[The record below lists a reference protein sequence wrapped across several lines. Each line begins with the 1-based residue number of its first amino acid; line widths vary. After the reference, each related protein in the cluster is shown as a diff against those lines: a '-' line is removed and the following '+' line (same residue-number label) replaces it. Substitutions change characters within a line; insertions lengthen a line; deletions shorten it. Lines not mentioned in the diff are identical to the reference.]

1 MIDPLKTI
9 LVAKDP
15 RMIVFSRAAHARA
28 HNTID
33 MEHIEKYCT
42 IMTSNWYQLNQL
54 NDNFTNA
61 PYIMLTKDEL
71 FQNQKRKACLD
82 ANSQFYNLNNYTL
95 LKAMKWKS
103 YSNSPNSMI
112 TMSYPQ
118 VQYRSILSTQ

>member
-1 MIDPLKTI
+1 MSVQFLEYSDLVNIDPCSLTLLVRTGLGISFKTI

-15 RMIVFSRAAHARA
+15 RMVVFSRAHART

-54 NDNFTNA
+54 NDVTNA

-71 FQNQKRKACLD
+71 FQNQKRSVFRCK
-82 ANSQFYNLNNYTL
+82 Q
-95 LKAMKWKS
+95 
-103 YSNSPNSMI
+103 SN
-112 TMSYPQ
+112 
-118 VQYRSILSTQ
+118 

>member
-1 MIDPLKTI
+1 MVDPLKTV

-15 RMIVFSRAAHARA
+15 RMIVFSRAAHART

-82 ANSQFYNLNNYTL
+82 ANSQFYNLNHYTTT
-95 LKAMKWKS
+95 S
-103 YSNSPNSMI
+103 
-112 TMSYPQ
+112 
-118 VQYRSILSTQ
+118 